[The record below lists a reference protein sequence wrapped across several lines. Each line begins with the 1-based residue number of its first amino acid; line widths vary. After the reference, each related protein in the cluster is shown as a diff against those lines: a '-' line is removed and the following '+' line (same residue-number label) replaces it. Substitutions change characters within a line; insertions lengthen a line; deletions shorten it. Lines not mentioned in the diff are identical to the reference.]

1 MPSEE
6 GIASVPSSDPAEGI
20 PLAENREET
29 RDGPSDALARRR
41 LPATRCDRA
50 MPADVRAA
58 DGRAR
63 MRILGASSWPL
74 SGLQDAQR
82 TRGTGRPVD
91 AVAAAGLVGRVP
103 GAFPDVGAPAGGI
116 ALKER
121 HPERLRVR
129 IVRDAGDGA

>member
-1 MPSEE
+1 MKRMPSEE
-6 GIASVPSSDPAEGI
+6 EIVSVPFSDPAEGI
-20 PLAENREET
+20 PLAEDREET

-41 LPATRCDRA
+41 LPAGRCDMA
-50 MPADVRAA
+50 MPTDVCAA
-58 DGRAR
+58 GGRTR
-63 MRILGASSWPL
+63 MSSWPL
-74 SGLQDAQR
+74 AGLRDAQR

-91 AVAAAGLVGRVP
+91 AVAAAGLAGRVP
-103 GAFPDVGAPAGGI
+103 GVFPDVGAPAGGI